1 MHLIAEFQNT
11 WKKICFVLNRNLPL
25 CCFYSWILF
34 LLSGAS
40 HNIYLNTHMTRRFF
54 RYLKPT
60 LMPFLTFNFLCDLA
74 PIHFFSWNVFT
85 SFIKK
90 ATEMLREEPTFIEFQ
105 SWKETEMILFK
116 SLPLQ
121 MSKLGPELVKSL
133 SQLMADQDWFPNYLF
148 NAYSNIFRL

>member
-1 MHLIAEFQNT
+1 
-11 WKKICFVLNRNLPL
+11 
-25 CCFYSWILF
+25 
-34 LLSGAS
+34 
-40 HNIYLNTHMTRRFF
+40 
-54 RYLKPT
+54 
-60 LMPFLTFNFLCDLA
+60 
-74 PIHFFSWNVFT
+74 
-85 SFIKK
+85 
-90 ATEMLREEPTFIEFQ
+90 MLREEPTFIEFQ